1 MSQHH
6 LVTHAY
12 DSHTGW
18 VRIPRTELTSQS
30 AEELRSRGFTMVRL
44 RRGMFG
50 FRDVSIR
57 RYLRD
62 PSPADTSPT
71 DVVPAATTSTTVAS
85 SVRHGEAEDFLV
97 DLVPAAPPARG

>member
-18 VRIPRTELTSQS
+18 VRVPRTELTSQS

-71 DVVPAATTSTTVAS
+71 DVLPAATTSTTVAS
-85 SVRHGEAEDFLV
+85 SVRHSEAEDFLV